1 MRDAALAAFER
12 QRRAISFAG
21 GNAMMLRDFAK
32 ALGLSQTTVSRGL
45 NDYPEVSPATRQRIR
60 EAAAELGYR
69 PNANARR
76 LAMGRTHAIGIALDL
91 NAEVHMSEFMY
102 GVGKSLA
109 DSGMDILVSPTETA
123 LDELTIYRRLAASKR
138 VDAVILHSPFPNDA
152 RARLLT
158 DIGLPFIV
166 HGRVETETP
175 VAWLDIDN
183 EGAFRRA
190 TEHLLDLGHKRIAMV
205 NGPEGRTFAE
215 HRNKGYRDALI
226 ARGLRPDPRLT
237 VHGRFTDEIGFRFAQ
252 SLLEQKAAPTAFLAG
267 SMMTALGVFR
277 AIRSAGL
284 ILGRDVSMIAHD
296 DVFPF
301 LNADRMAPTMST
313 TRSSMRAA
321 GTRIAELLMQL
332 LAGRPASEIHEL
344 WPVELVLRES
354 TGPAP
359 QG

>member
-1 MRDAALAAFER
+1 
-12 QRRAISFAG
+12 
-21 GNAMMLRDFAK
+21 MMLRDFAK

-60 EAAAELGYR
+60 EAAVQLGYR

-76 LAMGRTHAIGIALDL
+76 LAMGRAHAIGIALDL

-123 LDELTIYRRLAASKR
+123 LDELTIYQRLAASKR
-138 VDAVILHSPFPNDA
+138 VDAVILHSPYPNDS
-152 RARLLT
+152 RARLLS

-166 HGRVETETP
+166 HGRAEIEAP

-190 TEHLLDLGHKRIAMV
+190 TEHLLDLGHRCIAMV

-237 VHGRFTDEIGFRFAQ
+237 AHGRFTDEIGFRFAQ
-252 SLLEQKAAPTAFLAG
+252 TLLEQKAAPTAFLAG

-277 AIRSAGL
+277 AIRAAGL
-284 ILGRDVSMIAHD
+284 TLGRDVSVIAHD

-313 TRSSMRAA
+313 TRSSIRAA
-321 GTRIAELLMQL
+321 GARIADLLLQL
-332 LAGRPASEIHEL
+332 LAGRPASDIHEL

-354 TGPAP
+354 TGPP
-359 QG
+359 PPG